1 MEILR
6 VPPYENILVEHYKV
20 PEGSNSGAPFRVKIT
35 DMADL
40 SIHDIVRVYTD
51 PAPGTQLVS
60 ILPGKYDNNYRL
72 EVFMNDSEDP
82 SNLVYEEYYEV
93 IRPYVDPNTLGTTA
107 SEIEEYK
114 VLELVARSII
124 DTFVPEGFYNKKA
137 TLVGTGNGSDYFPL
151 WEKVYRVFK
160 VYENNELV
168 YDRSTPETNEYE
180 YIITPDKTAIQ
191 RVYVGQMNRYESTA
205 PTLPVGRGDLGY
217 YGYEGVGFPSGYDY
231 TFVVDYGYITV
242 PADIEYAQKLLIE
255 DLKCGKLDYYK
266 RYVTAYNTDQFRIQF
281 DKTMFNGTGN
291 FLVDKILEKYVKT
304 ITKPGII

>member
-6 VPPYENILVEHYKV
+6 VPPYETIAVDFVV
-20 PEGSNSGAPFRVKIT
+20 PSGYDNVDMYARIT

-40 SIHDIVRVYTD
+40 SV
-51 PAPGTQLVS
+51 QLLEFLES
-60 ILPGKYDNNYRL
+60 SSGETIEISLPGRYDNNYRV
-72 EVFMNDSEDP
+72 EIFVVNDGIED
-82 SNLVYEEYYEV
+82 VIYEEFYEL

-107 SEIEEYK
+107 SEIAEYT

-124 DTFVPEGFYNKKA
+124 DTFVPEGFYNKKV
-137 TLVGTGNGSDYFPL
+137 TVVGTGNGSDYFPL

-168 YDRSTPETNEYE
+168 YDRSTPDSNEYD
-180 YIITPDKTAIQ
+180 YVITPDRTAIQ
-191 RVYVGQMNRYESTA
+191 RVYVGQTNRYESTA
-205 PTLPVGRGDLGY
+205 PNLPVASGDLGY
-217 YGYEGVGFPSGYDY
+217 YGYNNVGFPQGYDY